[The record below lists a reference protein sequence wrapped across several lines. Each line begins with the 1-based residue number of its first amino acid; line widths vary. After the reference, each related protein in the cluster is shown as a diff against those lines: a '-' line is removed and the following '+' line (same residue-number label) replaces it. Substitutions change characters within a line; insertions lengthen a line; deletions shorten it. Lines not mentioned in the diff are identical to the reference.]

1 MSPEQE
7 NNRERIL
14 QAAEK
19 TFAEKGYDAARIDQ
33 IAADAGVNK
42 ALIYYYFKNK
52 RALLEDLFEEFFR
65 ESAALLVRY
74 VQKGGLDSGPSPEAD
89 QIFDSYF
96 SYFEAKRDLLRIMF
110 MESLKSNEDPPPV
123 FKLVDFGDLIAED
136 AVSDVKGSGF
146 YPAETMNLTLVAE
159 FFTGVIPMLCYILF
173 QDSWCRHFQVS
184 RDQLKSYFN
193 QAMEMTHEAYH
204 RTMQEQWFGK
214 EEPG

>member
-19 TFAEKGYDAARIDQ
+19 IFAEKGYDAARIDQ

-52 RALLEDLFEEFFR
+52 RALLENLFEGFFR

-74 VQKGGLDSGPSPEAD
+74 VQKGGLDSSPSPEAD

-110 MESLKSNEDPPPV
+110 MESLKRSEDTPPV
-123 FKLVDFGDLIAED
+123 FKLVDFGGLIDED
-136 AVSDVKGSGF
+136 TVDDVRGSGL
-146 YPAETMNLTLVAE
+146 YPSETMNLTLVAE

-193 QAMEMTHEAYH
+193 QAMELTHEAYH
-204 RTMQEQWFGK
+204 RTMQERWTDGEQ
-214 EEPG
+214 PG